1 MFITVNYA
9 SVAFHR
15 HPTRQE
21 HSIHVHTACTGTA
34 SEYINYSGST
44 MIIKPFKS
52 YSGLVY
58 IDIVIMVYTLNSHI
72 YMIIDHS
79 VFKFIR

>member
-1 MFITVNYA
+1 MLFSCVKMFITVNYA

-52 YSGLVY
+52 YYFWSSIHRHCNYGIYSQL
-58 IDIVIMVYTLNSHI
+58 SHLH
-72 YMIIDHS
+72 DH
-79 VFKFIR
+79 